1 MIFKKHHL
9 LNEFWHN
16 LTNNIFQHIDYK
28 LAIGSP
34 WTLRFIIIKTC
45 QRFVIMVLNL
55 DEVNWIG
62 CCWNT
67 YIQYLYGFQ
76 KCPLR
81 SYLSNC
87 KSPCI
92 VPRKLCIILYPWSAH
107 WIFLNNKL
115 EMDENYFFPQFILI
129 AYNWN
134 LPNSNQVLNDLP
146 KG

>member
-1 MIFKKHHL
+1 VKLTPTFYIARMSHYDIFKTPFVEWILTWSHKQYFSPYRL
-9 LNEFWHN
+9 QTSDWVTMDFKVHN
-16 LTNNIFQHIDYK
+16 NKNM
-28 LAIGSP
+28 S
-34 WTLRFIIIKTC
+34 
-45 QRFVIMVLNL
+45 RFVIMVLNL

-92 VPRKLCIILYPWSAH
+92 VPKKLCIMLYPWNAH

-115 EMDENYFFPQFILI
+115 KMDAF
-129 AYNWN
+129 
-134 LPNSNQVLNDLP
+134 
-146 KG
+146 

>member
-1 MIFKKHHL
+1 M
-9 LNEFWHN
+9 NEFWHN

-28 LAIGSP
+28 LVIGSP
-34 WTLRFIIIKTC
+34 WKLRFIIIKTC

-67 YIQYLYGFQ
+67 YIQYLFGFQ

-92 VPRKLCIILYPWSAH
+92 VPWKLCIILYPWNAH

-115 EMDENYFFPQFILI
+115 KMDENIFFH
-129 AYNWN
+129 
-134 LPNSNQVLNDLP
+134 NSFWQLTIETYQIRIKLLMIYL
-146 KG
+146 KAKTSY